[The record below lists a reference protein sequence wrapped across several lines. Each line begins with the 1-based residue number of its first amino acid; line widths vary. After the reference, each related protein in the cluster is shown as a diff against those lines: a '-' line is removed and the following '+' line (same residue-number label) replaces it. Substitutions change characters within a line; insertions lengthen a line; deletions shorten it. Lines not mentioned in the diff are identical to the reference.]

1 MAKIIDLGL
10 KKADDPIFTEGI
22 SFTCIRKPTPHP
34 RTVVANDPVT
44 TPTPTNKETHMNPKT
59 KLKLST
65 CLSAFLLLSCAF
77 CRSDDTLFDNFGSY
91 VNIEHQEGL
100 DTDSVLIVSQ
110 GNVYIGDVDE
120 NGYFNALGTQAGTSV
135 WGSQTGQSQVIL
147 LRTPVD
153 GE

>member
-1 MAKIIDLGL
+1 
-10 KKADDPIFTEGI
+10 
-22 SFTCIRKPTPHP
+22 
-34 RTVVANDPVT
+34 
-44 TPTPTNKETHMNPKT
+44 MNPQT
-59 KLKLST
+59 KLKLSS
-65 CLSAFLLLSCAF
+65 CLTAFLLLSCEF

-91 VNIEHQEGL
+91 VSIEHQEGL

-153 GE
+153 GK

>member
-1 MAKIIDLGL
+1 
-10 KKADDPIFTEGI
+10 
-22 SFTCIRKPTPHP
+22 
-34 RTVVANDPVT
+34 
-44 TPTPTNKETHMNPKT
+44 MNPQT

-65 CLSAFLLLSCAF
+65 SLTTILLLSCAF
-77 CRSDDTLFDNFGSY
+77 CRCDDTLFDNFGSY

-120 NGYFNALGTQAGTSV
+120 NGNFNALGTQAGTSV

-153 GE
+153 GK

>member
-1 MAKIIDLGL
+1 
-10 KKADDPIFTEGI
+10 
-22 SFTCIRKPTPHP
+22 
-34 RTVVANDPVT
+34 
-44 TPTPTNKETHMNPKT
+44 MNPQT

-65 CLSAFLLLSCAF
+65 CLSAFLLLSSAF

-100 DTDSVLIVSQ
+100 DTNSVLIVSQ

-120 NGYFNALGTQAGTSV
+120 NGNFNALGTRAGTSV

-147 LRTPVD
+147 FRTPVD
-153 GE
+153 EK

>member
-1 MAKIIDLGL
+1 
-10 KKADDPIFTEGI
+10 
-22 SFTCIRKPTPHP
+22 
-34 RTVVANDPVT
+34 
-44 TPTPTNKETHMNPKT
+44 MNPIIFEQSENPSKLSKPAET
-59 KLKLST
+59 ERSRVLHLKLNLTPSLIT
-65 CLSAFLLLSCAF
+65 LLLLSSLF
-77 CRSDDTLFDNFGSY
+77 CRGDDTLFDNFGSY

-100 DTDSVLIVSQ
+100 DTDRVLIVSQ

-120 NGYFNALGTQAGTSV
+120 NGSFNALGTQAGTSV

>member
-1 MAKIIDLGL
+1 M
-10 KKADDPIFTEGI
+10 
-22 SFTCIRKPTPHP
+22 
-34 RTVVANDPVT
+34 NYQ
-44 TPTPTNKETHMNPKT
+44 TNLNLP
-59 KLKLST
+59 S
-65 CLSAFLLLSCAF
+65 CLTAFLFLSSAF
-77 CRSDDTLFDNFGSY
+77 CRSDDTLFDNFGRY

-120 NGYFNALGTQAGTSV
+120 SGCFYALGTQAGTSV

-153 GE
+153 EK

>member
-1 MAKIIDLGL
+1 
-10 KKADDPIFTEGI
+10 
-22 SFTCIRKPTPHP
+22 
-34 RTVVANDPVT
+34 
-44 TPTPTNKETHMNPKT
+44 MNPQT
-59 KLKLST
+59 KLNLT
-65 CLSAFLLLSCAF
+65 PCLTALLLLSCAF

-100 DTDSVLIVSQ
+100 DTDRVLIVSQ

-120 NGYFNALGTQAGTSV
+120 NGNFNALGTQAGTSV

>member
-1 MAKIIDLGL
+1 
-10 KKADDPIFTEGI
+10 
-22 SFTCIRKPTPHP
+22 
-34 RTVVANDPVT
+34 
-44 TPTPTNKETHMNPKT
+44 MNLQP
-59 KLKLST
+59 KLKLK
-65 CLSAFLLLSCAF
+65 FLTTILFILGGSLVQA
-77 CRSDDTLFDNFGSY
+77 DDTLFDNFGSY

-135 WGSQTGQSQVIL
+135 WGSKTGQSQVIL

-153 GE
+153 GK

>member
-1 MAKIIDLGL
+1 MK
-10 KKADDPIFTEGI
+10 
-22 SFTCIRKPTPHP
+22 SQ
-34 RTVVANDPVT
+34 
-44 TPTPTNKETHMNPKT
+44 TN
-59 KLKLST
+59 LKLSL
-65 CLSAFLLLSCAF
+65 CLTALLLLSSAF

-110 GNVYIGDVDE
+110 GNVYLGDVDE
-120 NGYFNALGTQAGTSV
+120 NGSFYALGTQAGTSV

-147 LRTPVD
+147 LRTLVD

>member
-1 MAKIIDLGL
+1 MNTKNKLNL
-10 KKADDPIFTEGI
+10 
-22 SFTCIRKPTPHP
+22 SSCL
-34 RTVVANDPVT
+34 T
-44 TPTPTNKETHMNPKT
+44 T
-59 KLKLST
+59 
-65 CLSAFLLLSCAF
+65 LLLMSCAF

-120 NGYFNALGTQAGTSV
+120 NGNFNALGTQAGTSV

-153 GE
+153 EK

>member
-1 MAKIIDLGL
+1 MNTRNKLNL
-10 KKADDPIFTEGI
+10 P
-22 SFTCIRKPTPHP
+22 SCL
-34 RTVVANDPVT
+34 VT
-44 TPTPTNKETHMNPKT
+44 
-59 KLKLST
+59 
-65 CLSAFLLLSCAF
+65 FLLLSCAF

-100 DTDSVLIVSQ
+100 DTDRVLIISK

-120 NGYFNALGTQAGTSV
+120 NGCFNALGTQAGTSV

>member
-1 MAKIIDLGL
+1 
-10 KKADDPIFTEGI
+10 
-22 SFTCIRKPTPHP
+22 
-34 RTVVANDPVT
+34 
-44 TPTPTNKETHMNPKT
+44 MNLQP
-59 KLKLST
+59 KLKLK
-65 CLSAFLLLSCAF
+65 FLTTILFILGGSLVQA
-77 CRSDDTLFDNFGSY
+77 DDTLFDNFGSY

-120 NGYFNALGTQAGTSV
+120 NGNFNALGTRAGTSV

-153 GE
+153 EK

>member
-1 MAKIIDLGL
+1 
-10 KKADDPIFTEGI
+10 
-22 SFTCIRKPTPHP
+22 
-34 RTVVANDPVT
+34 
-44 TPTPTNKETHMNPKT
+44 MNPQT
-59 KLKLST
+59 KLNLSS
-65 CLSAFLLLSCAF
+65 CLTAFLLLSCAF

-100 DTDSVLIVSQ
+100 DTDSVLIVSK

-120 NGYFNALGTQAGTSV
+120 NGNFSALGTQAGTSV

-153 GE
+153 GK

>member
-1 MAKIIDLGL
+1 
-10 KKADDPIFTEGI
+10 
-22 SFTCIRKPTPHP
+22 
-34 RTVVANDPVT
+34 
-44 TPTPTNKETHMNPKT
+44 MNPQI
-59 KLKLST
+59 KLNLT
-65 CLSAFLLLSCAF
+65 PCLVAFLLLSSVF

-147 LRTPVD
+147 FRTPVV
-153 GE
+153 EE

>member
-1 MAKIIDLGL
+1 
-10 KKADDPIFTEGI
+10 
-22 SFTCIRKPTPHP
+22 
-34 RTVVANDPVT
+34 
-44 TPTPTNKETHMNPKT
+44 MNPQT

-65 CLSAFLLLSCAF
+65 CLTAFLLLSCAF

-100 DTDSVLIVSQ
+100 DTDRIFIVSR

-120 NGYFNALGTQAGTSV
+120 NGNFNALGTQAGTSV
-135 WGSQTGQSQVIL
+135 WGSQTGQSQIIL